1 MIVVYGLSAADVR
14 AHDPLPRGIVEPGV
28 QGRALLDATAN
39 GPAIIGPA
47 LEMDA
52 RNALFPNRYTPVVL
66 MAPRRDER

>member
-1 MIVVYGLSAADVR
+1 
-14 AHDPLPRGIVEPGV
+14 VEPGV

-52 RNALFPNRYTPVVL
+52 RNALFPDR
-66 MAPRRDER
+66 